1 MKEKHL
7 SCHREENM
15 SNCFCKKKKEFKK
28 INSQE
33 TLMCIFKIIR
43 RYFPVQDIPLQQ
55 KIHPCCEHEG
65 RNVLSFPRMGENG
78 AA

>member
-1 MKEKHL
+1 
-7 SCHREENM
+7 
-15 SNCFCKKKKEFKK
+15 
-28 INSQE
+28 
-33 TLMCIFKIIR
+33 MCIFKIIR